1 MKNNTN
7 ERIGQNI
14 RTIRKQK
21 GFTQQYIANK
31 VGVTKQ
37 TICKIEKYGSANQ
50 TTIARI
56 ANALFVDVKELYE
69 PLEKKKVLLHEV
81 NNFISI
87 DERDA
92 TLHEQFV
99 PIMKHINDIVAKRF
113 TETIKEKCTLSADDF
128 KQFLEK
134 NGYHS
139 NSYSPKEIYEICQ
152 KLNNE
157 FILTV
162 YSIYNGTAND

>member
-7 ERIGQNI
+7 ERLGKNI

-21 GFTQQYIANK
+21 GFTQQYIASK

-50 TTIARI
+50 TTIQRI

-69 PLEKKKVLLHEV
+69 PLKTQKTLCEV
-81 NNFISI
+81 NDFVTI

-92 TLHEQFV
+92 TLYEQCA
-99 PIMKHINDIVAKRF
+99 PIIKHINDIVAKRF
-113 TETIKEKCTLSADDF
+113 AEKIKERCTFTTDEF
-128 KQFLEK
+128 NQFLKK
-134 NGYHS
+134 NGYQS
-139 NSYSPKEIYEICQ
+139 NSYSPKELYEICQ
-152 KLNNE
+152 KLYTE
-157 FILTV
+157 FILKV